1 MRKLLVRRE
10 HKIEHATARC
20 KLARAMCR
28 AADLVRIEKQMSKL
42 GHLRR
47 RRRRKS
53 RRACRGGI
61 NGAPSKRPHR
71 DPCGNL
77 AKAEGT
83 GNLTNT
89 DNSGN
94 FITGQNSEGSLPPT
108 GRSWTRP
115 GWCLG
120 AAPLHPAPRG
130 RRAGRPAGPGL
141 PNGDETGD
149 GD

>member
-1 MRKLLVRRE
+1 MVLLLAGCRLAVFVVVVGSSRRLRSQSF
-10 HKIEHATARC
+10 ATIDG
-20 KLARAMCR
+20 CR
-28 AADLVRIEKQMSKL
+28 PPDPRIEKQMSKL

-53 RRACRGGI
+53 RKTRRRKLK
-61 NGAPSKRPHR
+61 GAPSKMPHR

-77 AKAEGT
+77 AKSEHSD
-83 GNLTNT
+83 NLTNT
-89 DNSGN
+89 DNS
-94 FITGQNSEGSLPPT
+94 EGFVPPT

-141 PNGDETGD
+141 PNVDETGD
-149 GD
+149 DD